1 MHITFDIILEDF
13 VIINEQ
19 SHGYITVYFDA
30 SPRPRLIR
38 PL

>member
-19 SHGYITVYFDA
+19 SHGVYNSILWCQSQA
-30 SPRPRLIR
+30 EVN
-38 PL
+38 